1 VVTTK
6 AIEITLVQVRN
17 RWCGTL
23 VVTTKAIGEVGHR
36 DGKIAMALMS
46 GKVEKERD
54 FEGPRTRL
62 WLFIVLVA
70 HRKLMQIV

>member
-1 VVTTK
+1 M
-6 AIEITLVQVRN
+6 
-17 RWCGTL
+17 
-23 VVTTKAIGEVGHR
+23 KAIGEVGHR

-46 GKVEKERD
+46 GKVEKEHD
-54 FEGPRTRL
+54 FEGPRTGL